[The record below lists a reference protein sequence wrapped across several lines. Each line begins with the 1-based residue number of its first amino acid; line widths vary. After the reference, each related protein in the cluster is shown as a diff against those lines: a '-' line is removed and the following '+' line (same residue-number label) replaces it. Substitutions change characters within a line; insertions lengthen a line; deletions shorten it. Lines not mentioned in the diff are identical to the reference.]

1 MQVHQ
6 LRVVADSVEVCR
18 VDWLRHRVVEVCVL
32 RTRARTGPGATHT
45 HTRCAQALE
54 ARLPCPHL
62 RPGLQLEP
70 DIHVVGILVM
80 VQDLTK
86 GISISGIWEPEVGRL
101 LLLFLRPEHM
111 AH

>member
-1 MQVHQ
+1 M
-6 LRVVADSVEVCR
+6 
-18 VDWLRHRVVEVCVL
+18 
-32 RTRARTGPGATHT
+32 
-45 HTRCAQALE
+45 
-54 ARLPCPHL
+54 PCPHL

>member
-1 MQVHQ
+1 VLSPTP
-6 LRVVADSVEVCR
+6 LRFAGFTGFATEWWKFAFC
-18 VDWLRHRVVEVCVL
+18 
-32 RTRARTGPGATHT
+32 ARERERGLVQQTHT
-45 HTRCAQALE
+45 E

-62 RPGLQLEP
+62 WSRLQLEP

-86 GISISGIWEPEVGRL
+86 GISISGRWKPKVGRL

>member
-1 MQVHQ
+1 MTGFATEWWKFAFCARERGRGRG
-6 LRVVADSVEVCR
+6 RVQQ
-18 VDWLRHRVVEVCVL
+18 
-32 RTRARTGPGATHT
+32 THT
-45 HTRCAQALE
+45 VCASPRCAQALE

-70 DIHVVGILVM
+70 DVHVVGILVM